1 MYICLC
7 NGITESEVRDA
18 GRCGLVTPCQLK
30 AKFGLKKDGCCGR
43 CAKNIQEFVALAK
56 EGHTTAAPSPSQHSD
71 AHPAISDPTTA

>member
-56 EGHTTAAPSPSQHSD
+56 EGCANASPAASQHSD
-71 AHPAISDPTTA
+71 ARPAISDPTTA

>member
-7 NGITESEVRDA
+7 NGITESEVREA

-30 AKFGLKKDGCCGR
+30 DKFGLKKSGCCGR

-56 EGHTTAAPSPSQHSD
+56 EGRSNASPSNSHQSD
-71 AHPAISDPTTA
+71 AYPAVSDPTTA

>member
-7 NGITESEVRDA
+7 NGITESEVREA

-30 AKFGLKKDGCCGR
+30 AKFGLKKSGCCGR

-56 EGHTTAAPSPSQHSD
+56 EGCANASPSSLHQSGTY
-71 AHPAISDPTTA
+71 PAVSDPTTA